1 MVDYGDGDP
10 LLSTIGVHVANDTRL
25 TAGYLNAHRST
36 VQIGSRTEVTLFLDA
51 AAIERLTVVLAEAR
65 ELLNRPS
72 SVAAA

>member
-1 MVDYGDGDP
+1 MADYSDGDP
-10 LLSTIGVHVANDTRL
+10 LLSTIGVHVAASTRVE
-25 TAGYLNAHRST
+25 AGYVNAHRST

-51 AAIERLTVVLAEAR
+51 AAIDRMTVVLAEAR